1 MRHFISKQLFDER
14 ELNFGETT
22 RKDDNGWDV
31 AEFPIVDRDCNTI
44 TNEAGA
50 PYDGVIFEDG
60 SVFDGFC
67 KYDSAETFEKWR
79 SGERVKIAEL
89 WERHWRHSLY
99 RDKTTGEVFQH
110 SYHKQ
115 VSPSDS
121 VRAVKDVSLLV
132 SWFVDLHEQ
141 EIITFPRTGHIVVS
155 LPEDLFG
162 TIMTITSTEKQTNR
176 DWIVERL
183 TECIQH
189 ERYSAARERAKEI
202 AEFSAR
208 LKAERGSQPEVV
220 SPPESVDVAE
230 DPEYLAQQIKDTL
243 DSLPGGQIKTR

>member
-1 MRHFISKQLFDER
+1 MGHFISKQIFDER
-14 ELNFGETT
+14 KLDFGETT
-22 RKDDNGWDV
+22 RKDDNGWNV
-31 AEFPIVDRDCNTI
+31 AEFPIVDEECNPI
-44 TNEAGA
+44 TDEAGA
-50 PYDGVIFEDG
+50 RYDGVIFDDG

-67 KYDSAETFEKWR
+67 KYDSAETFQKWR
-79 SGERVKIAEL
+79 SGGHVKIAEL
-89 WERHWRHSLY
+89 WERYRRHSLY

-121 VRAVKDVSLLV
+121 VWAVKDVSLLA

-141 EIITFPRTGHIVVS
+141 EITTFPRTGHIVVS
-155 LPEDLFG
+155 LPEELFG
-162 TIMTITSTEKQTNR
+162 TIMTIASTEDRTER

-189 ERYSAARERAKEI
+189 ERYAAARERWKEI

-208 LKAERGSQPEVV
+208 MKAERGSKPEVV
-220 SPPESVDVAE
+220 SPPESVDMAE
-230 DPEYLAQQIKDTL
+230 DPEYLAQQIKDAL
-243 DSLPGGQIKTR
+243 DSLR